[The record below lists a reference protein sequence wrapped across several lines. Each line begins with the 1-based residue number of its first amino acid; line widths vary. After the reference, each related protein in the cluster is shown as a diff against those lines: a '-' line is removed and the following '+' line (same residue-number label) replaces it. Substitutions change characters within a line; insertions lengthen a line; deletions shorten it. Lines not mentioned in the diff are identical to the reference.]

1 MATLHEGGG
10 RFGLISALSAELGSW
25 AGVGEVVSR
34 AGGIEVRRSEEDGLA
49 VFTCV
54 AGVGKVSAARGAE
67 ALLQAGARGAL
78 LVVGTC
84 GSLSRSLGVGQLVHC
99 ERALQADLGLEG
111 GHEVNPDPGILKAW
125 EAVVRGPRAS
135 YLTADRA
142 VMSPWRRL
150 SARKMCSGPCVAE
163 METAAVGA
171 VSEAWGVP
179 WAALRAV
186 TDRAGWGSH
195 KAFKKRYPVEAG
207 RAADTVRG
215 LLAQMRV

>member
-1 MATLHEGGG
+1 MAAANEGGG
-10 RFGLISALSAELGSW
+10 SVGLICALSAELGSW
-25 AGVGEVVSR
+25 RGLGEVVSSV
-34 AGGIEVRRSEEDGLA
+34 GGIEVRRSEESGSA

-67 ALLQAGARGAL
+67 ALIRAGVKGAL

-84 GSLSRSLGVGQLVHC
+84 GSLSRSLGVGELVHC

-111 GHEVNPDPGILKAW
+111 GHQVSPDPALLAAW
-125 EAVVRGPRAS
+125 EAVVEGPRAS

-150 SARKMCSGPCVAE
+150 RARRWCSGPCVAE

-207 RAADTVRG
+207 RAADTVKG
-215 LLAQMRV
+215 LLAQMRA